1 MPKMVDISVE
11 KYTDAK
17 VCTITVDNKEL
28 FWVRM
33 HDVQEGLGVK
43 NMSDLVRKKIH
54 GIFETKYHT
63 KDQIRK
69 YKRREK
75 DLDNNSNATFV
86 YVRSDLMSR
95 ITKNCRGEKRRCE
108 KKIDDFRC
116 KLGFRLHY
124 ITMSKEES
132 VTTKII
138 KTFSN
143 KKILPQ
149 HSVLGYQIHLYF
161 PKHKLPVEVDEK
173 GDTDRDRRKENE
185 KRRKNKKRTWM

>member
-1 MPKMVDISVE
+1 
-11 KYTDAK
+11 
-17 VCTITVDNKEL
+17 
-28 FWVRM
+28 M

-95 ITKNCRGEKRRCE
+95 IIKNCRGEKRRGE

-143 KKILPQ
+143 
-149 HSVLGYQIHLYF
+149 
-161 PKHKLPVEVDEK
+161 
-173 GDTDRDRRKENE
+173 
-185 KRRKNKKRTWM
+185 